1 MIGLFTRSALT
12 LAVLLSLGTAA
23 FAQGIEGA
31 YGLQGIGSDKVTYA
45 GRVEVTKSGAGFQVK
60 WLYADGSTTFG
71 AGLLEGD
78 TLSVGTVEDKRSV
91 INLMKR
97 QPDGNFKGQWYQRGE
112 AALGE
117 ETWLKQ

>member
-1 MIGLFTRSALT
+1 MIGLLARGALT
-12 LAVLLSLGTAA
+12 LAVFLCLSTAA
-23 FAQGIEGA
+23 FAQAIEGA
-31 YGLQGIGSDKVTYA
+31 YGLQGIGTDKATYA

-71 AGLLEGD
+71 AGLFEGG
-78 TLSVGTVEDKRSV
+78 TLSVGTVEEKRSIV
-91 INLMKR
+91 NLMKL

-112 AALGE
+112 ATLGE